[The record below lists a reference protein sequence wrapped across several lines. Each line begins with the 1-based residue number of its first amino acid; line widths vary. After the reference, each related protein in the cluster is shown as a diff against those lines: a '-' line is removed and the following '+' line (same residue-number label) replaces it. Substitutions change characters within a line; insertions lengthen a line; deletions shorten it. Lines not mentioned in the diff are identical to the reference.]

1 MRKNHKPYSEFIHKY
16 DERLNLIYRMW
27 EAQIKSQAASKSK
40 SLLARFFPTKKIVF
54 TAILTTSTCF
64 TLVMLYGLRTANT
77 LQRNHQ
83 IGVAKNSVSS
93 NDAKLKK
100 IAYELDSQI
109 DTDASLFCTIGK
121 NVYQLR
127 QEVVQGFIWP
137 DEPESFTLLPGAVS
151 VMRAE
156 RGTQTPNAYLRLDP
170 NSGLLL
176 DYTDENDLESNN
188 RLSANET
195 KQALPN
201 LSTQRYSDKIAIADV
216 GRAIEQDKV
225 ISLYQEFSE
234 CMRFSNNIQSKP
246 NDNI

>member
-27 EAQIKSQAASKSK
+27 EVQIKSQAASKSR
-40 SLLARFFPTKKIVF
+40 SLLTHIFPTKKIVF
-54 TAILTTSTCF
+54 TAVLTTSTCF
-64 TLVMLYGLRTANT
+64 TLVVLYGLRTANT

-83 IGVAKNSVSS
+83 VGVAKYLVSS

-109 DTDASLFCTIGK
+109 DTDASLFCTKGK
-121 NVYQLR
+121 NIYQLR

-137 DEPESFTLLPGAVS
+137 DEPKSFTLLPGAVS

-176 DYTDENDLESNN
+176 DYADENDSESNN
-188 RLSANET
+188 RFDANET

-216 GRAIEQDKV
+216 GRAIDQEQA
-225 ISLYQEFSE
+225 INLYHEFSE
-234 CMRFSNNIQSKP
+234 CMRFSSNIQSKP
-246 NDNI
+246 NDST